1 MITTSQLRELVG
13 HQVVMGFE
21 DSMWGA
27 TTLRWGTLREIS
39 PDGATLRIDGY
50 HDSAGIGFSIA
61 RPEDGV
67 PVEVSSTRF
76 IKRYYPGS
84 IR

>member
-1 MITTSQLRELVG
+1 MISQPRELVG
-13 HQVVMGFE
+13 HRVVMGFA
-21 DSMWGA
+21 DSMYGE

-39 PDGATLRIDGY
+39 PDGATLTIDGY
-50 HDSAGIGFSIA
+50 HDSAGIGFNIA

-67 PVEVSSTRF
+67 TVEVSSMRS
-76 IKRYYPGS
+76 IKRYYPGV